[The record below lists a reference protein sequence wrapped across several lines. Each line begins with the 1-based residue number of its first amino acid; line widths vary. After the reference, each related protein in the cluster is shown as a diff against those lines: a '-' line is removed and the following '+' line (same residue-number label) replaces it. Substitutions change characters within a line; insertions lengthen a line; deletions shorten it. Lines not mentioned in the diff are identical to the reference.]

1 MYFCS
6 EIFINM
12 LSIIICT
19 YNREK
24 YIGPLLDSISKNDYP
39 TSDYEIILV
48 DNNCTDNTRGVCEQF
63 VATHPEIRLR
73 YVVETEQG
81 LSAARNKGIKEAKG
95 EVIIYVDDDALVDT
109 DYIRIYAEHFA
120 AHPETMAA
128 GGPIEPLYETQEP
141 FWMSPY
147 TKALLTAW
155 MNYGDK
161 VREYPNGRYP
171 GGGNAAYRKVVFDK
185 VGLFNTELGRKGT
198 ALLASEE
205 KDIFDKMK
213 ALGMLVLYLPTPVL
227 HHIIPQ
233 AKLEEDYFNRLTLQI
248 GRSERMRTCAIS
260 KGKYL
265 KRLLSEGVKWGG
277 TLVLLGIYILQGHP
291 MKGWKLVLFRKNVTK
306 GLLGG

>member
-141 FWMSPY
+141 SWMSPY

-161 VREYPNGRYP
+161 VCEYPNGRYP

>member
-1 MYFCS
+1 M
-6 EIFINM
+6 IT
-12 LSIIICT
+12 LIICT

-24 YIGPLLDSISKNDYP
+24 YIGPLLESIAKNDYP
-39 TSDYEIILV
+39 TSDYELVLV
-48 DNNCTDNTRGVCEQF
+48 DNNCTDNTKGVCEQF
-63 VATHPEIRLR
+63 AVEHPEITLR

-81 LSAARNKGIKEAKG
+81 LSAARNKGIEEAKG
-95 EVIIYVDDDALVDT
+95 DIIIYVDDDALVDS
-109 DYIRIYAEHFA
+109 DYIRIYAEHFS

-128 GGPIEPLYETQEP
+128 GGPIEPLYETEEP
-141 FWMSPY
+141 KWMSPY

-185 VGLFNTELGRKGT
+185 VGLINTELGRKGS

-213 ALGMLVLYLPTPVL
+213 AQGMQVLYLPTPVL

-248 GRSERMRTCAIS
+248 GRSERMRTRAIS
-260 KGKYL
+260 KGKYF
-265 KRLLSEGVKWGG
+265 KRLFSEGIKWGG
-277 TLVLLGIYILQGHP
+277 TLVLLGIYTLQGHP
-291 MKGWKLVLFRKNVTK
+291 MKGWKLVLFRRNVTR
-306 GLLGG
+306 GLLIQNS